1 MITYKITEVYPDT
14 KTMLIVYTSEQYGTL
29 TMSARMP
36 WEGETLDDI
45 AAMYSPLRYWV
56 EQTLAVAAVD
66 VGATGTL
73 EA

>member
-1 MITYKITEVYPDT
+1 MTV
-14 KTMLIVYTSEQYGTL
+14 G
-29 TMSARMP
+29 ARMP
-36 WEGETLDDI
+36 WEGETIEGI